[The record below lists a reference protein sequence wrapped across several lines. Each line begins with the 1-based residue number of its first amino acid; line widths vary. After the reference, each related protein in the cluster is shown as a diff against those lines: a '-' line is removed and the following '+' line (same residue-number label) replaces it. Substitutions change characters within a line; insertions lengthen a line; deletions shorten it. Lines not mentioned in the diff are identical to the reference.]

1 MNESWID
8 VNESWIDVI
17 RNRSWRF
24 SLKYRVQGVRRM
36 PSPRLACSCLAL
48 DAIVGHQPVKRFLRI
63 VLGQVDPLLL
73 EAKVIVKHKV
83 GVVARNELDLD
94 FIRAHAAISI
104 VFDER
109 LDLRNLVELS
119 PGAGLDPCFHTIR
132 DHCGEQKQQL
142 HDDGPHETLELR
154 SDRESSSEVRHAS
167 AGNGN
172 ECGSF
177 PWAHGLAPGGGFS
190 PSLAAHAQECSA
202 SHGWALFG
210 M

>member
-1 MNESWID
+1 MH
-8 VNESWIDVI
+8 
-17 RNRSWRF
+17 F
-24 SLKYRVQGVRRM
+24 
-36 PSPRLACSCLAL
+36 PRLACSCLAL

-132 DHCGEQKQQL
+132 DHCDEQKQQL
-142 HDDGPHETLELR
+142 HDDGTHGTLELR
-154 SDRESSSEVRHAS
+154 PDRESSSEVRHAT
-167 AGNGN
+167 ACVK
-172 ECGSF
+172 ET
-177 PWAHGLAPGGGFS
+177 PRAHGWHLARP
-190 PSLAAHAQECSA
+190 P
-202 SHGWALFG
+202 
-210 M
+210 